1 MGLYQAI
8 AVEEQAVAGSE
19 RGFAYSGYPMHEVD
33 AHPQAVQVLRLFKE
47 VWHYKFVP
55 ESNLVD
61 VHMGRLRRKID
72 GPDDAPM
79 IRSVRGA
86 GFVLSATPLAPGLP
100 AGPAERSTSL
110 PAAAKSTRATN
121 ATCSGHR

>member
-47 VWHYKFVP
+47 VWH
-55 ESNLVD
+55 VD
-61 VHMGRLRRKID
+61 EYQPFTTTGV
-72 GPDDAPM
+72 
-79 IRSVRGA
+79 
-86 GFVLSATPLAPGLP
+86 PLATRPEWREILETLRELD
-100 AGPAERSTSL
+100 ASTL
-110 PAAAKSTRATN
+110 WFAFHGADEIHDRAVMRK
-121 ATCSGHR
+121 G